1 MAIMIPSEISP
12 EVKSMAEK
20 RIFQWFKNAPGTDKW
35 IVLHSLGIANHN
47 RVIYGEMDFLVLA
60 PQYGLFALEVK
71 GGRVKR
77 ENGIWYFT
85 NRYDKTTSKNR
96 GPFEQAKEGI
106 FSIID
111 ALKNKVDI
119 EHSYIGN
126 MMYGY
131 GVMFPDIVFT
141 SNEIEE
147 EQWQVF
153 DSRDHDDV
161 KKYIKRLS
169 EGSVRKWESH
179 YGSIKDSKIPDYA
192 DVKYIASI
200 LRGDFDFALS
210 YNTQLRNAGEQ
221 LIALTNEQYKCL
233 DQLDDNPR
241 CLIHGPAG
249 TGKTLLAIEEVKKS
263 VARGE
268 KVAFFCYNS
277 NLAEWLSSQFEN
289 VDESLKPVYVGTI
302 HKFMTNIAKQNE
314 LLPAYTGNNENQ
326 KYYETILPE
335 AAGLSLLKSG
345 VSIDKIIIDEAQDL
359 IRNSYLEFLDV
370 LLEKGLARG
379 KWIMFGDFSMQA
391 IYSNGISGDQMI
403 SKLEEITSFVRFRL
417 TINCRNTK
425 PICKEIENITGL
437 EPPKGLWTKV
447 DGPPVQIV
455 TWSSEDIQCKRLSEI
470 LDRLVKSDIYPEQIT
485 ILSPKKREESI
496 VSKLEGYKIKDYK
509 IPINQ
514 SISFCTIQSYKG
526 LENTV
531 IILTDIESFSSDK
544 LMYVGLSRACSG
556 LFLLISEAAKREYD
570 DILIRRLLK

>member
-509 IPINQ
+509 IPTNQ

-570 DILIRRLLK
+570 DILIRRILK